1 MRGYV
6 DYFVQQHIVH
16 NQDPNNIL
24 ELSILPYK
32 KYNHVTIL
40 SLLFQLQVET
50 NQLYKSPF

>member
-1 MRGYV
+1 MRDYV

-24 ELSILPYK
+24 ELNPLPYK

-40 SLLFQLQVET
+40 SLLFQLQVEI
-50 NQLYKSPF
+50 NQLY

>member
-1 MRGYV
+1 MRDYG
-6 DYFVQQHIVH
+6 DYFVQQHIVY

-24 ELSILPYK
+24 ELSILPYN
-32 KYNHVTIL
+32 KYNQVTIL

>member
-1 MRGYV
+1 MRDYV

-24 ELSILPYK
+24 ELNPLPYK

-40 SLLFQLQVET
+40 SLLFQ
-50 NQLYKSPF
+50 